1 MLLVKLN
8 GVDITDKVD
17 YNTLKITEQMNNRS
31 NTCSFSVSNYM
42 VPEGALIEVWEG
54 SEITVDAISGTPTIT
69 IDETF
74 EYHQKYR
81 IGDELR
87 IPAGSSGAI
96 KRIIQSI
103 NHTAKTVTFTAN
115 LGTAYTKGTKV
126 GRLLFAGVTLK
137 NPDQEIGCSGVF
149 VFNVMAS
156 DFTKLFDA
164 KNVVD
169 TFENQYPREV
179 IGRVVHKFTAPSSF
193 LEITD
198 AETTTGWLVPS
209 GV

>member
-1 MLLVKLN
+1 
-8 GVDITDKVD
+8 
-17 YNTLKITEQMNNRS
+17 
-31 NTCSFSVSNYM
+31 
-42 VPEGALIEVWEG
+42 
-54 SEITVDAISGTPTIT
+54 
-69 IDETF
+69 
-74 EYHQKYR
+74 
-81 IGDELR
+81 
-87 IPAGSSGAI
+87 
-96 KRIIQSI
+96 
-103 NHTAKTVTFTAN
+103 
-115 LGTAYTKGTKV
+115 
-126 GRLLFAGVTLK
+126 VTLK

-169 TFENQYPREV
+169 TFEDQYPREV

-198 AETTTGWLVPS
+198 AETTTGWSVPS